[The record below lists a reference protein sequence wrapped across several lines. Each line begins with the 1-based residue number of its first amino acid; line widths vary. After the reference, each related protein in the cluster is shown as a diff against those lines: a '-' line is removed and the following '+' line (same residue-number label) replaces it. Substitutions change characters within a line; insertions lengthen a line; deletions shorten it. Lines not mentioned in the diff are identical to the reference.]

1 MKQNPDT
8 LPPAYES
15 VESRLLAL
23 FYSGVYITNTEIVE
37 IGKELGLD
45 LPMKDRTAL
54 LKHLMRHA
62 HDNGETPRMLKGFI
76 ALLKKRIA
84 AYRDLAESFPEASDL
99 VGEWI
104 HKANSTILLLQRE
117 MRSNPYE

>member
-8 LPPAYES
+8 LTHAYES

-23 FYSGVYITNTEIVE
+23 FYSGVYITNAEIVE

-45 LPMKDRTAL
+45 LPMKERSAL

-62 HDNGETPRMLKGFI
+62 HDNRETSRMLKSFI
-76 ALLKKRIA
+76 TLLKKRIT
-84 AYRDLAESFPEASDL
+84 AYRELAQNFPEASDI

-104 HKANSTILLLQRE
+104 QKANSTILLLQRE

>member
-8 LPPAYES
+8 LTHAYES

-45 LPMKDRTAL
+45 LPMKERSAL

-62 HDNGETPRMLKGFI
+62 HDNRETSRMLKSFI
-76 ALLKKRIA
+76 TLLKKRIT
-84 AYRDLAESFPEASDL
+84 AYRELAQNFPEASDI

-104 HKANSTILLLQRE
+104 QKANSTILLLQRE

>member
-8 LPPAYES
+8 LTHAYES

-23 FYSGVYITNTEIVE
+23 FYSGVYITNAEIVE

-45 LPMKDRTAL
+45 LPMKERSAL

-62 HDNGETPRMLKGFI
+62 HDNRETSRMLKSFI
-76 ALLKKRIA
+76 TLLKKRIT
-84 AYRDLAESFPEASDL
+84 AYRELTESFPEASDI

-104 HKANSTILLLQRE
+104 QKANSTILLLQRE